1 MERTANLWDPQSTS
15 KALHTTT
22 LRLLQPDPS
31 APSLM
36 TAAQYLH
43 HKTSLG
49 NDHNKTLIHRS
60 FLRRYQVSQRTLELR
75 LPAGRLSK
83 MTCASHPSHQRVA
96 LQPPQPQQTGLPSM
110 SRTPP
115 PRSSPGGDGR
125 SDPMSLGNIMERRP
139 DTEIDRS
146 MLGRLD
152 RKGQ

>member
-96 LQPPQPQQTGLPSM
+96 LRLQQLITRPVLRRLP
-110 SRTPP
+110 TPTSS
-115 PRSSPGGDGR
+115 PRSRNKPAYLQC
-125 SDPMSLGNIMERRP
+125 PV
-139 DTEIDRS
+139 
-146 MLGRLD
+146 RLHHVQVRVVMAD
-152 RKGQ
+152 LTP